1 MKIGVFSVSLCSS
14 ERVLIRNAVLD
25 PTHRN
30 LDLVGMGWDA
40 RLNIIN
46 KNSEAGGPKTHFKN
60 NLLVLSLSLSHTLF
74 TLPGHHPMD
83 AHS

>member
-1 MKIGVFSVSLCSS
+1 MDLVFSVSLCST
-14 ERVLIRNAVLD
+14 ERGLIRNAALG

-46 KNSEAGGPKTHFKN
+46 KSSEAGGPETHFKN
-60 NLLVLSLSLSHTLF
+60 HLLVLSHTLF
-74 TLPGHHPMD
+74 TLPGHHPLD